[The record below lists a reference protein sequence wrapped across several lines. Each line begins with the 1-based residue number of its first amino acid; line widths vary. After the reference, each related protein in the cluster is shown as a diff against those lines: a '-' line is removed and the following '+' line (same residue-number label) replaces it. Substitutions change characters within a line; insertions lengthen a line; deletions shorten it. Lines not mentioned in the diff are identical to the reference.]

1 MISLNRRSPNIHL
14 LKITTFTKGYK
25 TLLPILLAILTLL
38 AALPFS
44 APAQNATEIVKK
56 ADEKMRGES
65 SRAEMTMKIVRPT
78 WERSVSMKAWSMGED
93 YSLILITAP
102 ARDEGSAYLKREN
115 EIWNWLPDINRTI
128 KLPPS
133 MMSQSWMGSDFSNN
147 DLVRESSIVTDYTH
161 TLAGDST
168 LNSYHCYKIELV
180 PKPDAPVVWSK
191 VTTFISKDEYL
202 QLRTEFYDENQ
213 EMIRLMESSEIKE
226 MGGRR
231 IPTRLEMIPLKENGK
246 KTILIYQDIKF
257 DIDIS
262 ERFFSI
268 QNMKRIN

>member
-1 MISLNRRSPNIHL
+1 MTTPRKIPPNIHCSN
-14 LKITTFTKGYK
+14 ITIFTKKYISIA
-25 TLLPILLAILTLL
+25 PILLAILTFF
-38 AALPFS
+38 AALPLL
-44 APAQNATEIVKK
+44 ATAQDASEIVKK
-56 ADEKMRGES
+56 ADEKMRGKS

-78 WERSVSMKAWSMGED
+78 WERSVSMKAWSMNED

-161 TLAGDST
+161 TLVGDST
-168 LNSYHCYKIELV
+168 FNNYDCYKIELI

-191 VTTFISKDEYL
+191 VITFISKNEFL

-213 EMIRLMESSEIKE
+213 EIIRLMQSSEIKE
-226 MGGRR
+226 MSGRT
-231 IPTRLEMIPLKENGK
+231 IPTRLEMIPLQEDGK
-246 KTILIYQDIKF
+246 KTIMIYEDIQF

>member
-1 MISLNRRSPNIHL
+1 MTTSNRRSPNIHHS
-14 LKITTFTKGYK
+14 KVTTFTKGYK
-25 TLLPILLAILTLL
+25 TLLPILLTILTLL

-44 APAQNATEIVKK
+44 APAQDATEIVKK

-65 SRAEMTMKIVRPT
+65 SRAEMTMQIVRPT

-168 LNSYHCYKIELV
+168 LNSYNCYKIELV

-213 EMIRLMESSEIKE
+213 EMIRLMESSEIKK
-226 MGGRR
+226 MGGRT
-231 IPTRLEMIPLKENGK
+231 IPTRLEMIPLKEDGQ
-246 KTILIYQDIKF
+246 KTILTYQDIEF

>member
-1 MISLNRRSPNIHL
+1 MGTSKTRSSNIHCT
-14 LKITTFTKGYK
+14 KITTFDNGYK
-25 TLLPILLAILTLL
+25 TLFAILLTVLTLFSV
-38 AALPFS
+38 LPFS
-44 APAQNATEIVKK
+44 ATAQDATEIVRK

-102 ARDEGSAYLKREN
+102 ARDEGSAYLKRKN

-147 DLVRESSIVTDYTH
+147 DLVRESSIITDYTH
-161 TLAGDST
+161 SLAGDST
-168 LNSYHCYKIELV
+168 ISNYDCYKIKLI

-191 VTTFISKDEYL
+191 VITFISKDEYL
-202 QLRTEFYDENQ
+202 QLRSEFYDENQ

-226 MGGRR
+226 MGGRT
-231 IPTRLEMIPLKENGK
+231 IPTRLEMTPLQEDGK
-246 KTILIYQDIKF
+246 KTIMIYQDIQF

-268 QNMKRIN
+268 QNMKRVN

>member
-1 MISLNRRSPNIHL
+1 MITSKRRSPNIHHS
-14 LKITTFTKGYK
+14 KITIFNKGYK
-25 TLLPILLAILTLL
+25 PLLPILLTILTLL

-44 APAQNATEIVKK
+44 APAQDATEIVKK

-65 SRAEMTMKIVRPT
+65 SKAEMTMKIVRPT

-102 ARDEGSAYLKREN
+102 ARDEGSAYLKRKN

-147 DLVRESSIVTDYTH
+147 DLVRESSIITDYTH
-161 TLAGDST
+161 TLTGDST
-168 LNSYHCYKIELV
+168 VNSYDCHKIELI

-191 VTTFISKDEYL
+191 VITFISKDEYL

-213 EMIRLMESSEIKE
+213 EMIRLMESSEIKD
-226 MGGRR
+226 MGGRT
-231 IPTRLEMIPLKENGK
+231 IPTRLEMTPLHENGK
-246 KTILIYQDIKF
+246 KTIMTYQNIKF
-257 DIDIS
+257 DVDIS

-268 QNMKRIN
+268 QNMKRID